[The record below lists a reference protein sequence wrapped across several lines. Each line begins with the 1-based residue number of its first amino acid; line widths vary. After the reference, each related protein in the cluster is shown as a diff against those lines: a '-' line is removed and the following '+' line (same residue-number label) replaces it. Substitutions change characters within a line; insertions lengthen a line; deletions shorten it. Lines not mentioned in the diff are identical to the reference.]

1 MFTSIVE
8 YVSFVALLINNDL
21 ENVDADQTTLFEMVN
36 EIVWNITTHQELIMK
51 EPTFQQQV
59 YPTMD
64 QELHSL

>member
-1 MFTSIVE
+1 MFTTIVK
-8 YVSFVALLINNDL
+8 YVLYIALLVNNDL
-21 ENVDADQTTLFEMVN
+21 ENVDADQTTLFDMVN
-36 EIVWNITTHQELIMK
+36 EIAWNITAPQKSIMN

>member
-1 MFTSIVE
+1 MFASIVE

-51 EPTFQQQV
+51 EPIFQQQV